1 MIYFTPETA
10 DEDLLSHLNRG
21 KERCDLPHLDDAENR
36 RILRLKRAR
45 KQEMSRKIRILLAD
59 DHTIL
64 RDGIRALLD
73 TAQDMAVVGEAR
85 DGHTA
90 VSLASELEP
99 DVVLMDIAMPLLNGL
114 EATRQIRR
122 SRPCVK
128 ILILTMYDNEEYI
141 RQALAYGAMGYILK
155 DAAAEELLGAIR
167 CVQKG
172 EAVLSP
178 AITRLVIED
187 YLRWG
192 DVSDEQAANGLSGR
206 EHEVLQL
213 IAEGYTNKQIAEI
226 LCISIKTVQAHRA
239 NIMSK
244 LDLHDRSE
252 LVKYAIRKKIIEI

>member
-1 MIYFTPETA
+1 M
-10 DEDLLSHLNRG
+10 NR
-21 KERCDLPHLDDAENR
+21 
-36 RILRLKRAR
+36 
-45 KQEMSRKIRILLAD
+45 IRVLLAD

-64 RDGIRALLD
+64 RDGIRSLLED
-73 TAQDMAVVGEAR
+73 QPDMQVVGEAE

-90 VSLASELEP
+90 IRMTCELEP

-114 EATRQIRR
+114 EATRRIKRDCPHAR
-122 SRPCVK
+122 V
-128 ILILTMYDNEEYI
+128 LILSMHENEEYI
-141 RQALAYGAMGYILK
+141 RQALASGAMGYILK
-155 DAAAEELLGAIR
+155 DAAAHDLLGAIR
-167 CVQKG
+167 SVHNG

-192 DVSDEQAANGLSGR
+192 DLGSGDPANGLSPR
-206 EHEVLQL
+206 EREVLQL

-226 LCISIKTVQAHRA
+226 LSISIKTVQAHRA

-252 LVKYAIRKKIIEI
+252 LIKYAIRKKIIEI